1 VKLIDLDPT
10 WIGYGGPE
18 ITRDGQ
24 LVLER
29 HGIGVGCNCP
39 CGTPDCWL
47 AVYFKNPLDGRPP
60 PDVIEKYP
68 LWNRTG
74 DTFET
79 LTLRPSLQ
87 RRGGCDW
94 HGFLT
99 DGVFAK
105 V

>member
-1 VKLIDLDPT
+1 MKLVDLDPR
-10 WIGYGGPE
+10 WISSGGE
-18 ITRDGQ
+18 GITRNGQPVPRRDG
-24 LVLER
+24 V
-29 HGIGVGCNCP
+29 GIGCDCP
-39 CGTPDCWL
+39 CGTEGCWL
-47 AVYFKNPLDGRPP
+47 AVYFTNPLDGGPTLEG
-60 PDVIEKYP
+60 VAVS
-68 LWNRTG
+68 WQRTG

-99 DGVFAK
+99 DGVFVK